1 MNMNQVKKKIVCFLV
16 AACLFLLAGDVFA
29 LHFRIDKGKVRMK
42 LPPGWSDGGV
52 IKVENMSGEPI
63 NVRAYVGDWVYSDQ
77 DGSKDFLPASNYS
90 KSCAEWIKFYPA
102 DFTISPHGI
111 QDVNYVVAVPQG
123 AAGGYYAVLFF
134 EAQGGTAV
142 DSSTGASVKVYNR
155 IASLF
160 YIEPDGT
167 VEVKAQVSGV
177 NVINS
182 RDGFQIKADF
192 ENTGNVDITSKGIF
206 DIIDEEGIVFA
217 RGEFNE
223 VYTLPQDKAKIS
235 AQSSGAG
242 LMAGKYDLILTFDLG
257 ADILVKEYSIEV
269 SSSGAIVGIK
279 ELE

>member
-1 MNMNQVKKKIVCFLV
+1 MNMYKTKKKTVCFLV
-16 AACLFLLAGDVFA
+16 AACLFLFSGDVFA

-42 LPPGWSDGGV
+42 LPAGWSDGGV
-52 IKVENMSGEPI
+52 IRVENMSGESI
-63 NVRAYVGDWVYSDQ
+63 DIRAYVGDWVYSDQ
-77 DGSKDFLPASNYS
+77 DGSKNFLPASNYA

-102 DFTISPHGI
+102 DFTIPPHGI
-111 QDVNYVVAVPQG
+111 QEVNYVVAVPQG

-134 EAQGGTAV
+134 EAQSGAAV
-142 DSSTGASVKVYNR
+142 DNSTGAAVKVYNR

-167 VEVKAQVSGV
+167 VEAKAQLSDV
-177 NVINS
+177 NVVNS
-182 RDGFQIKADF
+182 RDGFQIKANF
-192 ENTGNVDITSKGIF
+192 ENTGNVDIASKGVF
-206 DIIDEEGIVFA
+206 DIIDEEGIVFT

-242 LMAGKYDLILTFDLG
+242 LTAGKYDLILTFDLG
-257 ADILVKEYSIEV
+257 TDILVKEYSMEV

-279 ELE
+279 ELQ